1 MSSSAVPSSDQP
13 RWRLFVAAPLSA
25 VVREALTAPLEELAT
40 PHPKVNPSRLDA
52 IHLTLHFLGNVESRR
67 VADLGR
73 GLRDAV
79 RRFGRFEVTVSGV
92 GAFPSMVKPRII
104 WAGIT
109 GPDRSRLLALQAATA
124 APLAGAGI
132 ALDDRP
138 YAPHLTL
145 ARVRPGAGRPERRQ
159 LASWAERWADGRFG
173 VLPIDAIQLMRSDL
187 AARPPRYTALESF
200 PLQ

>member
-1 MSSSAVPSSDQP
+1 MSSKVAPDRAKP
-13 RWRLFVAAPLSA
+13 RWRLFLAASLSEA
-25 VVREALTAPLEELAT
+25 VRGALTPPLDALASLR
-40 PHPKVNPSRLDA
+40 PKVDPSRLDA
-52 IHLTLHFLGNVESRR
+52 IHLTLHFLGNVELAR
-67 VADLGR
+67 VDDLSC
-73 GLRDAV
+73 GLPEAV
-79 RRFGRFEVTVSGV
+79 GRFERFEVIVSGV
-92 GAFPSMVKPRII
+92 GAFPSMVTPRII

-109 GPDRSRLLALQAATA
+109 GPDRSSLLALQAATA

-145 ARVRPGAGRPERRQ
+145 ARVRPEAGPRERRE

-173 VLPIDAIQLMRSDL
+173 VLRIDAIQLMRSDL